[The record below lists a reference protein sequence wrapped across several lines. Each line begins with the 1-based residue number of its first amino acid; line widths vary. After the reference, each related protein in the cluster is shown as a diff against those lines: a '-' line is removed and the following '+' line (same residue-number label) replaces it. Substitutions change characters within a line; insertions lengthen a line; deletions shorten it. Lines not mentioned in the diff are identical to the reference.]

1 MNAAQKKLRIGVVL
15 GDPRLPYPYAVDN
28 QFGSEEI
35 QAVEELRKSLDE
47 LSEYDFTYYD
57 DHERMIDDLRANK
70 PDLVL
75 NFCDTGFRND
85 FDLERNI
92 PAFLEMLEI
101 PYTGADPMGISLGT
115 DKAIVR
121 SLALNLDIPVPNETF
136 VDLTADPLT
145 VPDSYPSLIKPNGGG
160 GSFGITE
167 NCVVHDAAEAHA
179 YLQWLSEQNLYPP
192 EAICQDFLTG
202 DEYTVGMIG
211 NPAGGFTVLPPL
223 VIDYSKLDTNLP
235 PILTYSSKADP
246 DSAYWGK
253 LTFGPAE
260 LDEVTRGQLVDACAK
275 LFKRLGFRDYSR
287 IDFRCGADGVPR
299 LIDANT
305 NPTWYWDGKMAM
317 MASWAGYSYADMLR
331 MIIEAAIERTGVA
344 VKK

>member
-1 MNAAQKKLRIGVVL
+1 MTHSGTTLEIGVLL

-28 QFGSEEI
+28 QFGHEEI
-35 QAVEELRKSLDE
+35 EAVNQLRASLDQLE
-47 LSEYDFTYYD
+47 GYRFTYYD
-57 DHERMIDDLRANK
+57 DHERLIDDLRRDR

-75 NFCDTGFRND
+75 NLCDTGFRND
-85 FDLERNI
+85 WDLERNI
-92 PAFLEMLEI
+92 PAFLEMLGI

-115 DKAIVR
+115 DKSIVR
-121 SLALNLDIPVPNETF
+121 ALAVSLDIPVPNETF

-145 VPDSYPSLIKPNGGG
+145 LPTSYPSLIKPNGGG

-167 NCVVHDAAEAHA
+167 NCVVHDAAEAQT
-179 YLQWLSEQNLYPP
+179 YLQWLADQNLYPP

-202 DEYTVGMIG
+202 DEYTLGMIG
-211 NPAGGFTVLPPL
+211 NPASGFTVLPPL
-223 VIDYSKLDTNLP
+223 VIDYSRLDSNLP
-235 PILTYSSKADP
+235 PILTHSSKADP
-246 DSAYWGK
+246 DSPYWNR
-253 LTFGPAE
+253 LSFRQAD
-260 LDEVTRGQLVDACAK
+260 LDEVSRGQMVDACAK

-317 MASWAGYSYADMLR
+317 MAGWAGYSYADMLR
-331 MIIEAAIERTGVA
+331 MILETAIERVGLNQA
-344 VKK
+344 